1 MTRVLWLIAGS
12 LLAAPPSTGRIIPLR
27 VERGQ
32 EFVYFASYERRGE
45 KPTAY
50 QSCQLVSHVLVL
62 DADST
67 GIQAAFMTEQRLPR
81 SSPGEAVGLV
91 RLELGRIA
99 PSGRVSWESPSP
111 GPRLPI
117 DMPPTLEFYPFL
129 ELPSAEVQPGQ
140 SWRTEDPETGPM
152 EWRALIL
159 ERRERGRCLKL
170 QGEQAS
176 RDWLEPGKFVWR
188 RKETVSVLLHEGFVD
203 HAERELTWRSE
214 SGDVYSSTTV
224 IDLYAPPAPIPAGEF
239 RARLADIRAALQFSA
254 RLQELLKPRGEPDY
268 RGYDDLLRA
277 IDRHTDQGSPY
288 AAAIRSIRRQAQ
300 MARAGERPPEPIV
313 VRAEPP
319 PDTAD
324 RSAPQRGAPVP
335 AVEVADPKTGVKV
348 SFAAYRGRP
357 VVVLFI
363 RPQSRLH
370 PWVLE
375 YAKAASQSYAGRVH
389 VLVLLVEGDADDATR
404 LREQYKLGFPIL
416 SGKSLFQALGGKRTP
431 SVWVLDELGQVRM
444 EAPGW
449 GGEYPDLIHKEVVEA
464 LGRRSGR

>member
-1 MTRVLWLIAGS
+1 MTPWMWLIAGS
-12 LLAAPPSTGRIIPLR
+12 LVAAPPTAGRMIPLR

-45 KPTAY
+45 RPTAY
-50 QSCQLVSHVLVL
+50 QTCQLVSHVLIL
-62 DADST
+62 DVDAS

-81 SSPGEAVGLV
+81 AAASESVGLV
-91 RLELGRIA
+91 RLELGRIT
-99 PSGRVSWESPSP
+99 PSGRVVWEAKSP
-111 GPRLPI
+111 GGRLPI

-129 ELPSAEVQPGQ
+129 ELPTAELQPGQ
-140 SWRTEDPETGPM
+140 SWRMEDPETGPM

-239 RARLADIRAALQFSA
+239 RARLADIRAALQFSS

-300 MARAGERPPEPIV
+300 LARAGERPPEPIV

-319 PDTAD
+319 SETIPASTQA
-324 RSAPQRGAPVP
+324 AAAPVP
-335 AVEVADPKTGVKV
+335 AVEVADPTTGVKV

-357 VVVLFI
+357 VVVLFV
-363 RPQSRLH
+363 RPKSRLL

-389 VLVLLVEGDADDATR
+389 VLVLMVEGDAADAAR
-404 LREQYKLGFPIL
+404 LREQYQLNFPIL
-416 SGKSLFQALGGKRTP
+416 SGRRLFEALGGKRTP
-431 SVWVLDELGQVRM
+431 SVWVLDESGQVRM
-444 EAPGW
+444 QAPGW

-464 LGRRSGR
+464 LRRE